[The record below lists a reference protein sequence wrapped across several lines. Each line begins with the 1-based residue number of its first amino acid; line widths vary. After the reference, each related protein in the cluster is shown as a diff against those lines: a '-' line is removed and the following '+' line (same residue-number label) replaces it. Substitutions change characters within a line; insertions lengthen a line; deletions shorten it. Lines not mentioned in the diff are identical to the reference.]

1 MGGFRWQPRYPERM
15 TDSPEAWRAIIAAL
29 RDDDVRAVLAEAASR
44 PRTPRARERAL
55 DRLTA
60 LGLVVRDG
68 DRIRF
73 DDAPLRALLATAPRP
88 QGLERF
94 LDRDGRIDRYPSQ
107 AGERAS
113 LLRFVSERALS
124 PGAIMDEREVNER
137 LEPYAP
143 NGDVAVLR
151 RYLVDHGLLV
161 RTPSGSEYTLAR
173 E

>member
-1 MGGFRWQPRYPERM
+1 M

-29 RDDDVRAVLAEAASR
+29 RDDDVRAVLGETASAPLS
-44 PRTPRARERAL
+44 PRRRARAQK
-55 DRLTA
+55 RLQA
-60 LGLVVRDG
+60 LGLVDVDG
-68 DRIRF
+68 DGIRF

-88 QGLERF
+88 QGPERF

-113 LLRFVSERALS
+113 LLRVVSERAFS

-137 LEPYAP
+137 LESYAP
-143 NGDVAVLR
+143 NGDVAALR
-151 RYLVDHGLLV
+151 RHLVDHGILE
-161 RTPSGSEYTLAR
+161 RTRSGSEYVLRR

>member
-1 MGGFRWQPRYPERM
+1 M

-29 RDDDVRAVLAEAASR
+29 RDDDVRAVLAETASA
-44 PRTPRARERAL
+44 PRTPRARDRAL
-55 DRLTA
+55 DRLTT

-68 DRIRF
+68 DGIRF
-73 DDAPLRALLATAPRP
+73 DDAPLRALLVAPPRP
-88 QGLERF
+88 RGPERF
-94 LDRDGRIDRYPSQ
+94 LGRDGRIDRYPSQ
-107 AGERAS
+107 HGDRVELLSLVAARAFS
-113 LLRFVSERALS
+113 PGVALS
-124 PGAIMDEREVNER
+124 EREVNEH
-137 LEPYAP
+137 LEAYAP